1 MRAMPSVQRFLS
13 GHANAART
21 ATVLASSVRASTAM
35 ERVAA
40 QRAGSGRVRLGGSY
54 TGHEAT
60 SVEVMLAAGG
70 GVPRASVPQFAG
82 VGNGQLTVEAVD
94 AAAPLQLLSFT
105 LHDLGVQTATAGL
118 DVRELRI
125 RARTPG
131 SSGNSIRL
139 TVAPALVR
147 AATPWALLAPWSA
160 GQPTQSGPQWDFGGL
175 PLSAQDELDAASPR
189 IQFGF
194 DPQVYRPWRRFKDGA
209 WQYGLSPQ
217 LVRDVPAGT
226 PVWAVT
232 GGYVVT
238 VSDGVATETF
248 GDVGAGQPLLV
259 SFYDLLQ
266 ALATSSLVEVGGV
279 VAADR
284 TVGGQAAIDVP
295 LRTSAWLFAL
305 SGKVQLDAVGVPPS
319 APTQTVTVRCL
330 NADVVGQERW
340 SVVGDV
346 SGALDG
352 ATTGVPYS
360 SPACAFTVPRKV
372 PPAGNSGRW
381 SFKFAPVERKETEGL
396 PSVCVRPFRFGANAR
411 PLTVTFVYKRRPP
424 PDCKCSDMPTPKVSL
439 KCLGITEDDD
449 MALDA
454 AYQTRLEGLYAWRRD
469 FHAANWV
476 KYYVAAK
483 DLDFADAIVRTF
495 ADCLAEIYESTPAKT
510 EWDAALTAMQADLVP
525 LESPSHEAS
534 FASGNLWVGVSQ
546 LPATETVGTFSGD
559 IDAMTGRPALSA
571 PGTENMYGTVSVS
584 VADLVR
590 KYAARMDYVRTL
602 AGIVPKSNPGG
613 GDAGG
618 CWVDHGDAFWW
629 VDADGYY
636 LPAFTNQA
644 YVSAR
649 RNTETGVPYS
659 TMEFGFGL
667 VVACPDRLKVDD
679 SITIRI
685 DQVDQD
691 RPYNVGDEASIQT
704 IGAGEAW
711 LAGGVDGTDV
721 QTWLVQGSVS
731 GALPDYLLPTDGT
744 PEPLYSHA
752 GVDVRLG
759 LGGIPFA
766 LGDSFS
772 FAVEAGQYQW
782 RKEGGAWSALAD
794 IPPSGPAALPDGLQ
808 VWFDAGAAPS
818 FVPGDAYSFAVHQP
832 WAASHVQDALASVWG
847 WDGSSAS
854 MVLDLG
860 AVQPLGA
867 IALARYKLPEGAAV
881 SAEFSLD
888 GIAWSAPL
896 VLDVSRSVSVCVF
909 HLAMAAQ
916 FVRFS
921 ITGAPGGHIGWVWCG
936 EPLATEHHA
945 SSCARM
951 RRWASTR
958 GGGLNAAAL
967 YAGVGD
973 GWKLS
978 WENAL
983 LEPDVAALL
992 QLGDWA
998 QAHDEPLLFVPH
1010 HMHEGDASLVRWGA
1024 DALQV
1029 NDIHEYQ
1036 PDVAALRLMSATLDL
1051 EPVFA

>member
-21 ATVLASSVRASTAM
+21 ASVQASSVRSSTAM

-194 DPQVYRPWRRFKDGA
+194 DPQVYRPWRRFRDGA

-248 GDVGAGQPLLV
+248 GDVGAGQPLVV

-305 SGKVQLDAVGVPPS
+305 SGKVQLDAVGVPPN

-439 KCLGITEDDD
+439 KCLGITEGDD

-454 AYQTRLEGLYAWRRD
+454 DYQSRLESLYGWRRD

-534 FASGNLWVGVSQ
+534 FASGNLWGVSQ
-546 LPATETVGTFSGD
+546 LLATETVGTVSGD
-559 IDAMTGRPALSA
+559 IDAMTGRPALPLS
-571 PGTENMYGTVSVS
+571 GTEDMQGSVSVS

-685 DQVDQD
+685 DHVDQD

-731 GALPDYLLPTDGT
+731 GALPDYLLPTDGS
-744 PEPLYSHA
+744 PAPLYSHA

-782 RKEGGAWSALAD
+782 RKGGGVWSALAD

-860 AVQPLGA
+860 AVQSLGA
-867 IALARYKLPEGAAV
+867 IALARYKLPVGAAV
-881 SAEFSLD
+881 SAEFSQD

-896 VLDVSRSVSVCVF
+896 VLDTTRPVSVSVF
-909 HLAMAAQ
+909 HLALEARH
-916 FVRFS
+916 VRLS
-921 ITGAPGGHIGWVWCG
+921 VTDAPGGHIGWVWCG
-936 EPLATEHHA
+936 APLATENHA
-945 SSCARM
+945 SSCARL

-958 GGGLNAAAL
+958 GNGLNAAAL

-973 GWKLS
+973 GWKLA
-978 WENAL
+978 WEKAL

-998 QAHDEPLLFVPH
+998 QEHDEPLLFVPH